1 VRSIFPQ
8 TLLLAREAIAWGR
21 TEDVLT
27 PSNLTAARRMSEVFD
42 DHAHECARSA
52 A

>member
-1 VRSIFPQ
+1 VRSTFPQ
-8 TLLLAREAIAWGR
+8 TLLLAREAIAWGA
-21 TEDVLT
+21 TQDVLT
-27 PSNLTAARRMSEVFD
+27 PQNLNAARRMSEVFD